1 MLMFLPLA
9 WGKRTARYRLSCST
23 QRAESISDTRLRTRS
38 ETHLASP
45 HVPYSTYNLHY
56 RAVNERRKKN
66 KQLGHPRANA
76 GQCTTVQP
84 GCKLLYLTILTQRY
98 TPTFRIYCA
107 LLYSPRPA
115 YIQNHYIANI
125 HRRAAHELSLLFPRR
140 CTGYRNRAI
149 FLHTPYRFALFTT
162 SQARCKIPKE
172 ILRIGVVVIAVFGD
186 SHSHRFISDS
196 VKPVVDAFAGLQ
208 WADEWNEQ
216 YNYSYVQTIQK
227 QRKPL
232 SLHQRADC
240 KENFSRLHLSAV
252 SKTQDDTTLAVPI
265 SCVAS

>member
-23 QRAESISDTRLRTRS
+23 QRAESTSDTRLRTRS

-140 CTGYRNRAI
+140 CTGYRDRAI
-149 FLHTPYRFALFTT
+149 ICKWSLHACGVTHRRYRQFLL
-162 SQARCKIPKE
+162 
-172 ILRIGVVVIAVFGD
+172 IAVLNLARTVLVMARHD
-186 SHSHRFISDS
+186 R
-196 VKPVVDAFAGLQ
+196 
-208 WADEWNEQ
+208 
-216 YNYSYVQTIQK
+216 
-227 QRKPL
+227 
-232 SLHQRADC
+232 
-240 KENFSRLHLSAV
+240 RLV
-252 SKTQDDTTLAVPI
+252 R
-265 SCVAS
+265 